1 MKPVVSILIPA
12 FNAQESIAQTLW
24 SAINQTWES
33 KEIIVVD
40 DGSTD
45 ETRVIV
51 REFEALGVRSYT
63 QQNQGAAAARNNA
76 FLFSHGD
83 YIQWLDA
90 DDLLA
95 PDKISRQMEAAKAI
109 GNPRILLSSPWGRF
123 MSRWYRAKFTP
134 SELWHDLSPTE
145 WLLRKLGQNLSM
157 QTATWLTSRELAESA
172 GPWDTRLLGDDDGEY
187 FGRVLL
193 ASERVHFVPNARVYY
208 RGPALT
214 SDNLSYV
221 ERSSRRLQAEWLSM
235 KLQIEY
241 LRSLED
247 SDRVR
252 AACLNYLQ
260 RYLIYFYPVQ
270 TEIVH
275 EIDAL
280 AKQLGG
286 TVSCPR
292 LSWKYSWIIIFVGYK
307 RARWAQHKTRI
318 LRWTLVKWLDKMLY
332 FLEGKRRRTSRSAHI
347 FENLSSASPKRMVR
361 NANSIKQVGVD
372 A

>member
-1 MKPVVSILIPA
+1 MKPLVSILIPA

-24 SAINQTWES
+24 SAVNQTWEP

-45 ETRVIV
+45 QTRTIV
-51 REFEALGVRSYT
+51 REFEALNVQLYV
-63 QQNQGAAAARNNA
+63 QQNQGAAAARNTA
-76 FLFSHGD
+76 FSFCHGD

-95 PDKISRQMEAAKAI
+95 PDKISRQMQAAEAV

-134 SELWHDLSPTE
+134 SELWCDLDPTE
-145 WLLRKLGQNLSM
+145 WLMRKLGQNLSM
-157 QTATWLTSRELAESA
+157 QTATWLTSRDLAQAA

-193 ASERVHFVPNARVYY
+193 ASERVHFVPSARVYY

-221 ERSSRRLQAEWLSM
+221 ERSVPRLQAEWLSM

-241 LRSLED
+241 LRSLD
-247 SDRVR
+247 DRDRAR

-260 RYLIYFYPVQ
+260 RYLIYFYPAQ
-270 TEIVH
+270 PQIVH

-286 TVSCPR
+286 TVSRPR
-292 LSWKYSWIIIFVGYK
+292 LSWKYFWIRLFIGYK
-307 RARWAQHKTRI
+307 RARWVQHKARI
-318 LRWTLVKWLDKMLY
+318 LRWTLVKWLDRIVY
-332 FLEGKRRRTSRSAHI
+332 CLEGKGHRVSPSAEI
-347 FENLSSASPKRMVR
+347 LKTLSPASPKRTVR
-361 NANSIKQVGVD
+361 NENSIKQVGVD